1 MTFHSG
7 FPRVSNH
14 NSTDSS
20 SLLLNLTPTEELD
33 KESVFLDDPQP
44 TTTIGGNNNGATAAS
59 ASGFTS
65 SSSSSSAVNPSIN
78 CRNLPLFYQ
87 NRVIED
93 IYEDLCYVN
102 LRIGERNKEEDPLE
116 ESPWPGLPHDKR
128 DYCIRELVET
138 EKNYIDALNMIIKHF
153 VRPLKPVLSHND
165 RATIFLNIKDLAEI
179 HRGFHNDLIKG
190 CTSTPSRISN
200 VFLLYKEKF
209 VIYGSYCT
217 NLPRSQA
224 LLDELCN
231 RYENIHQ
238 HVIQCQKAANDG
250 KFKLRD
256 LLSLPMQRILKY
268 HLLLNELIKCTSES
282 HEEYNG
288 LKKAHDAMVD
298 LGQYIN
304 EIKRDSETLQ
314 IIDDIQRS
322 ITDLRMPE
330 NTELKD
336 YGRLVKDGEVK
347 MRSFEIH
354 NKLKTRYI
362 FLFDKVLLMCK
373 PIRGDQYS
381 YREAPILADYKV
393 VEMGMGSNGSMTAS
407 SSTTSVSSFLHP
419 KDKFDHGWFLVHR
432 HDPRSAYG
440 FFVKNEETKKSWLEA
455 FNRAY
460 DNVNPERNSFTKH
473 SFTLHTFTNPYSC
486 SHCSNLLHGLFFQGY
501 KCTICKIGVHKS
513 CISKVRACGAPSLP
527 PRPTLPPSS
536 PSPSIPSIRSSSL
549 SMLNDSSFN
558 ETTSSG
564 GRASLPPSPSD
575 PNFSFDQISSP
586 YPTLEQYQWFVG
598 NMTRETAQ
606 SILDRLPHGTFLVRI
621 SPKQGSFA
629 ISINYNGHVK
639 HIRIQKSKERFYL
652 SANMLFDSLE
662 NLVEWYSTHSLADT
676 FHGLNAFLSFPC
688 KLSCRLR
695 STNSQITDP
704 LDPVSAPILDFT
716 SSDRPSS
723 SQNFPFVVHTRQV
736 SEPSNYKP
744 SEE

>member
-1 MTFHSG
+1 MTFHAG

-20 SLLLNLTPTEELD
+20 SALLLNLTPTEELD
-33 KESVFLDDPQP
+33 KESVFFDDPVASP
-44 TTTIGGNNNGATAAS
+44 SSAAV
-59 ASGFTS
+59 AA
-65 SSSSSSAVNPSIN
+65 SAVNPSTN
-78 CRNLPLFYQ
+78 SRSNRPVLWFQ

-102 LRIGERNKEEDPLE
+102 LRIGERNREEDLLQ

-128 DYCIRELVET
+128 DYCIRELAET
-138 EKNYIDALNMIIKHF
+138 EKNYIDALNMIIRHF
-153 VRPLKPVLSHND
+153 VRPLKTVLSHND

-179 HRGFHNDLIKG
+179 HRGFHNDLIKA
-190 CTSTPSRISN
+190 CTSPSGKISQ
-200 VFLLYKEKF
+200 VFLSYKEKF

-224 LLDELCN
+224 LLDELCTRN
-231 RYENIHQ
+231 ETIHH
-238 HVIQCQKAANDG
+238 HVIQCQKAANEG

-268 HLLLNELIKCTSES
+268 HLLLNELIKSTSES
-282 HEEYNG
+282 HEDFAG

-322 ITDLRMPE
+322 IVDLEMPE

-347 MRSFEIH
+347 LRSVD

-373 PIRGDQYS
+373 PIRNDQYS
-381 YREAPILADYKV
+381 YREAPILADYKI
-393 VEMGMGSNGSMTAS
+393 VEMGLGTNGNMTAS
-407 SSTTSVSSFLHP
+407 ASSTSVSSFLHP
-419 KDKFDHGWFLVHR
+419 KDKFDHGIFLVHR
-432 HDPRSAYG
+432 HDPRSGYG
-440 FFVKNEETKKSWLEA
+440 FFVKNEETKKLWIEA

-460 DNVNPERNSFTKH
+460 DNVNPEGNSFTNH

-513 CISKVRACGAPSLP
+513 CIPKVRKCGAPSLP
-527 PRPTLPPSS
+527 PRPTFAPSTSVPS
-536 PSPSIPSIRSSSL
+536 PSPSVPSLRSSSL
-549 SMLNDSSFN
+549 SMLNDSRLE
-558 ETTSSG
+558 ETNSSSC

-575 PNFSFDQISSP
+575 PHFSFPQMASP
-586 YPTLEQYQWFVG
+586 LEEYQWFVG

-606 SILDRLPHGTFLVRI
+606 AILDRLPHGTFLVRI
-621 SPKQGSFA
+621 SPKQKGSFA

-639 HIRIQKSKERFYL
+639 HIRICQSEGRYYL
-652 SANMLFDSLE
+652 SAKKLFDSLVE
-662 NLVEWYSTHSLADT
+662 LVEYYATHSLADS
-676 FHGLNAFLSFPC
+676 FHGLNAYLSNPC
-688 KLSCRLR
+688 KLSCRQYNC
-695 STNSQITDP
+695 SSQANDSIEP
-704 LDPVSAPILDFT
+704 ASAPILDFAP
-716 SSDRPSS
+716 SDRPSS
-723 SQNFPFVVHTRQV
+723 SQNFSFVSHQRQV

-744 SEE
+744 TED